1 MVIIDY
7 QGTTSN
13 FSEKYFCTNGPSN
26 KHKKLGPDPP
36 SSSPDRLPVC
46 LSVCLVWLVDRL
58 VWFDWLVR
66 LVRWSGWLVNWLTG
80 WSSWSGWLVG
90 WLIWLTGWLIWL
102 TGWLVGWVVGWS
114 SLEIAFLFPKLLTG
128 RIDRLSWLCWC

>member
-36 SSSPDRLPVC
+36 SSSPDRLPAC
-46 LSVCLVWLVDRL
+46 LSVWSGWSTDWSGSTGWFAWFVGSPGSLVWL
-58 VWFDWLVR
+58 
-66 LVRWSGWLVNWLTG
+66 TG
-80 WSSWSGWLVG
+80 
-90 WLIWLTGWLIWL
+90 
-102 TGWLVGWVVGWS
+102 
-114 SLEIAFLFPKLLTG
+114 
-128 RIDRLSWLCWC
+128 